1 MLCKEVITYNL
12 WEVITLNI
20 DITQQALNYIDKRN
34 IKSLIIDLTA
44 SEINPG

>member
-1 MLCKEVITYNL
+1 MLYTEVITYNL

-20 DITQQALNYIDKRN
+20 DITQHALNYIDKMN